1 MNSFHKILVPLDFS
15 EHSERAVQ
23 LAAELARRY
32 QAPLTLFHVYELV
45 PYAAPEGHALY
56 TPPPPVTGLFEE
68 FERRL
73 QEVKARAIDAGAGEV
88 DTLLREGFVA
98 PQIIELAQEKHF
110 DLIVMGTHGRQGISH
125 LLMGSVAE
133 KVVRTA
139 PCPVLT
145 VRLPEAA

>member
-15 EHSERAVQ
+15 DHSERAVQ
-23 LAAELARRY
+23 IAAELARRY
-32 QAPLTLFHVYELV
+32 DAPLTLFHVYELV

-56 TPPPPVTGLFEE
+56 TPPPPVAGLFDEY
-68 FERRL
+68 ERRL
-73 QEVKARAIDAGAGEV
+73 AEVKERALKAGAVEV
-88 DTLLREGFVA
+88 QTLLREGFVA
-98 PQIIELAQEKHF
+98 LQITELAREAHF

>member
-32 QAPLTLFHVYELV
+32 RAPLTLFHVYEVV
-45 PYAAPEGHALY
+45 PYAVPEGHALI
-56 TPPPPVTGLFEE
+56 TPLPQLTGLVEE
-68 FERRL
+68 FGRRL
-73 QEVKARAIDAGAGEV
+73 EEARTRAIEAGAGDVE
-88 DTLLREGFVA
+88 TLLREGFVA
-98 PQIIELAQEKHF
+98 PQITDLAREEHF